1 MFKEWIKWQEREV
14 QWLNLSSNGEK
25 QKPSQNYVLS
35 PRDSSV
41 PKCDGKNPNKQKC
54 FLKKEP
60 VLL

>member
-14 QWLNLSSNGEK
+14 QWLNLSGNGEK

-41 PKCDGKNPNKQKC
+41 PKYDGKNPNKQKC
-54 FLKKEP
+54 F
-60 VLL
+60 